1 MVKAAKKAAT
11 RRKPGTSLAR
21 PGDPLVASNGA
32 KVEPENKPT
41 KKETKAMKIDG
52 ILDAALYR
60 PNKRRIMKELPAAPS
75 VISGIGAVFMFTMMG
90 VGDRE
95 IADTLGTTVEH
106 INELRSHPA
115 YGECFENVMSEFINA
130 NSSLITSRIASYA
143 QTAIETVGTLATS
156 AKKEETRLNASK
168 DILDRAGV
176 RPKDQEQRSAMSV
189 NDLRII
195 IVDGNRSSNVE
206 VNVGGL
212 NGDST

>member
-1 MVKAAKKAAT
+1 MGKFAAKKAVKA
-11 RRKPGTSLAR
+11 KPGRGLAR
-21 PGDPLVASNGA
+21 PGDPLIADNGS

-41 KKETKAMKIDG
+41 KKQASVMQVDG
-52 ILDAALYR
+52 TIDAALYR
-60 PNKRRIMKELPAAPS
+60 PTKRRILKELPAAPN

-115 YGECFENVMSEFINA
+115 YGECFESILAEFVNA
-130 NSSLITSRIASYA
+130 NSTLITSRIASYA
-143 QTAIETVGTLATS
+143 QAAVTKIGTLAS
-156 AKKEETRLNASK
+156 NAKKEETQFAASK

-176 RPKDQEQRSAMSV
+176 RPKDQENRANMSV

-195 IVDGNRSSNVE
+195 IVDGNRSSE
-206 VNVGGL
+206 VSINVGEID
-212 NGDST
+212 GDRT

>member
-11 RRKPGTSLAR
+11 RKKPGTSLAR
-21 PGDPLVASNGA
+21 PGDPLIASNGA

-41 KKETKAMKIDG
+41 KKQAQALKIDG
-52 ILDAALYR
+52 VIDAALYR
-60 PNKRRIMKELPAAPS
+60 PNKRRILKELPAAPP

-115 YGECFENVMSEFINA
+115 YSECFENILAEFINA
-130 NSSLITSRIASYA
+130 NSTLITSRIASYA
-143 QTAIETVGTLATS
+143 QTAIETVGTLATH
-156 AKKEETRLNASK
+156 AKKEETKLAASK

-176 RPKDQEQRSAMSV
+176 RPKDQEHRAAMSV

-195 IVDGNRSSNVE
+195 IVDGNRSSDLE
-206 VNVGGL
+206 VKIGADN
-212 NGDST
+212 DHDA

>member
-1 MVKAAKKAAT
+1 MVKAAKKAVKA
-11 RRKPGTSLAR
+11 KPGRGLAR
-21 PGDPLVASNGA
+21 PGDPLVAADGN

-41 KKETKAMKIDG
+41 KKQAKGMQLDG
-52 ILDAALYR
+52 ALDPALYR
-60 PNKRRIMKELPAAPS
+60 PNKRRILKELPAAPN

-115 YGECFENVMSEFINA
+115 YGECFENILAEFINA
-130 NSSLITSRIASYA
+130 NSTLITSRIASYA
-143 QTAIETVGTLATS
+143 QTAVETIGTLAST
-156 AKKEETRLNASK
+156 AKKEETRIVASK

-176 RPKDQEQRSAMSV
+176 RPKDQEHRASMSV

-195 IVDGNRSSNVE
+195 IVDGNRSSE
-206 VNVGGL
+206 VSINVGE
-212 NGDST
+212 DSNAPD